1 MKLLLWGILIVLGIW
16 ALRSKLRAAQMRA
29 QADMPRPQIK
39 NGEPMLCCAQCGV
52 YFPESEAIRSDAV
65 TVYCCD
71 EHRRLSEKS

>member
-16 ALRSKLRAAQMRA
+16 ALRSKLRAAQMRS

-39 NGEPMLCCAQCGV
+39 NGEPMLCCAQCGI
-52 YFPESEAIRSDAV
+52 YFPESEAIRGDAV